1 MHEVGLGQLGPTR
14 HRSREARGS
23 QTSVI
28 HLKRVATSAWPGRE
42 GRGRLKLLLQVQNS
56 IFIEN
61 NARRGSL
68 KVRLEKWRP
77 LHAKIQVVLV
87 MADDPL
93 KVRFRLEF

>member
-1 MHEVGLGQLGPTR
+1 MAFILIVECGGFANFN
-14 HRSREARGS
+14 HRNV
-23 QTSVI
+23 SVLEI
-28 HLKRVATSAWPGRE
+28 V
-42 GRGRLKLLLQVQNS
+42 QVQNS